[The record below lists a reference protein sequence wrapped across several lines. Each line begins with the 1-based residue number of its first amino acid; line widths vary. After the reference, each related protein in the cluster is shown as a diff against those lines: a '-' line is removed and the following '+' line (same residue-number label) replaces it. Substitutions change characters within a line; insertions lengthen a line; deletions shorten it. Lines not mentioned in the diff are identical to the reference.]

1 MADLFAPEEGGWL
14 ERLSSGAV
22 LLHRRASDI
31 DALLLA
37 EVEALLRQAPPR
49 GMQTPGGRA
58 MSVITS
64 SCGGYGWVSDARG
77 YRYAERD
84 PLSGLPWPA
93 MPAPFRALAEAAA
106 AEAGFPGFAPDACL
120 INCYAPGAK
129 MSLHQDKDERDF
141 SAPIVSV
148 SLGLPAVFLFG
159 GFSRAERRPHRVAPW
174 RCAGVGRAGP
184 HAFPRGVAGGG
195 GRAPFA
201 GAAPHQSDFSQGAL
215 IHG

>member
-93 MPAPFRALAEAAA
+93 MPASFRALAEAAA

-159 GFSRAERRPHRVAPW
+159 GFSRAERPGRIELRHGDVLVWGGPDRMRFHGVLPVAEGEHPLL
-174 RCAGVGRAGP
+174 GRRRINLTFRKA
-184 HAFPRGVAGGG
+184 R
-195 GRAPFA
+195 
-201 GAAPHQSDFSQGAL
+201 
-215 IHG
+215 

>member
-49 GMQTPGGRA
+49 GMQTPGGRG

-159 GFSRAERRPHRVAPW
+159 GFSRAERPGRIELRHGDVLVWGGPDRMRFHGVLPVAEGEHPLL
-174 RCAGVGRAGP
+174 GRRRINLTFRKA
-184 HAFPRGVAGGG
+184 R
-195 GRAPFA
+195 
-201 GAAPHQSDFSQGAL
+201 
-215 IHG
+215 

>member
-159 GFSRAERRPHRVAPW
+159 GFSRAERPGRIELRHGDVLVWGGPDRMRFHGVLPVAEGEHPLL
-174 RCAGVGRAGP
+174 GRRRINLTFRKA
-184 HAFPRGVAGGG
+184 R
-195 GRAPFA
+195 
-201 GAAPHQSDFSQGAL
+201 
-215 IHG
+215 

>member
-14 ERLSSGAV
+14 ERLSPGAV

-93 MPAPFRALAEAAA
+93 MPASFRALAEAAA

-159 GFSRAERRPHRVAPW
+159 GFSRAERPGRIELRHGDVLVWGGPDRMRFHGVLPVAEGEHPLL
-174 RCAGVGRAGP
+174 GRRRINLTFRKA
-184 HAFPRGVAGGG
+184 R
-195 GRAPFA
+195 
-201 GAAPHQSDFSQGAL
+201 
-215 IHG
+215 

>member
-93 MPAPFRALAEAAA
+93 MPALFRALGEAAA

-159 GFSRAERRPHRVAPW
+159 GFSRAERPGRIELRHGDVLVWGGPDRMRFHGVLPVAEGEHPLL
-174 RCAGVGRAGP
+174 GRRRINLTFRKA
-184 HAFPRGVAGGG
+184 R
-195 GRAPFA
+195 
-201 GAAPHQSDFSQGAL
+201 
-215 IHG
+215 